1 MVYVCLIHSLVGH
14 LKFYIF
20 SIHCFF
26 AEGKKAK
33 RWLGMMKS
41 GILNSGVGGFR
52 IATFRDSVHHV

>member
-33 RWLGMMKS
+33 RWLGMMGR
-41 GILNSGVGGFR
+41 GILDSGVGGLR
-52 IATFRDSVHHV
+52 IA